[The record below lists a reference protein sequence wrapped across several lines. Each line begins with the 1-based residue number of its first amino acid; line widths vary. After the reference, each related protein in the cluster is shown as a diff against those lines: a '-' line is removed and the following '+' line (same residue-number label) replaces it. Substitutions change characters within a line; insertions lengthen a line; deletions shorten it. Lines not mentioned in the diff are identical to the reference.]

1 VIAIICV
8 SVLAAG
14 LGATLRFDKL
24 ADVSNVAVV
33 VQYIS
38 TCIAI
43 LVWRTRDPG
52 GSRFQLPLGPTIPIV
67 AILGSVLFLFH
78 VSRLEL
84 FFGGALLVV
93 GLAIG
98 SATRFFRR
106 QAK

>member
-1 VIAIICV
+1 MVARRFLEPCQGKQVTQLCVLGPSACAEQCPSAAVIAIICV

-14 LGATLRFDKL
+14 LGATLGFDKL
-24 ADVSNVAVV
+24 ADLSNVAVV

-67 AILGSVLFLFH
+67 
-78 VSRLEL
+78 
-84 FFGGALLVV
+84 
-93 GLAIG
+93 
-98 SATRFFRR
+98 
-106 QAK
+106 